1 MFCNFYTSVAT
12 ANEASC
18 ILKIIYLPHIG
29 LCVIALILA
38 ALAIT
43 TIVYGQCNAG
53 LVGKGRQ
60 RSMWVDDPYLSWTV
74 SNMFRCSW
82 N

>member
-1 MFCNFYTSVAT
+1 MFYNFYTSVAT

-18 ILKIIYLPHIG
+18 ILKIFSLPHIG

-53 LVGKGRQ
+53 LASR
-60 RSMWVDDPYLSWTV
+60 
-74 SNMFRCSW
+74 
-82 N
+82 